1 MEERNEI
8 AVLGTGIMGRAMAEQ
23 LLEADFRVR
32 VWNRTADR
40 ARPLAER
47 GAEVAET
54 PVDAAVGA
62 DAFLTMV
69 TDGDAVR
76 SILDRG
82 DLLAQLEPGT
92 VWFQTSTVGLDDTD
106 SFSNRARTHDIPFV
120 DAPVLGT
127 KEPAE
132 AGELTV
138 LAASD
143 HPVLDGWEEL
153 LGTVGSKTIRL
164 GSPPDATGLKLVC
177 NTWVVGIL
185 GTLAETIALAEHL
198 EADPTR
204 FLDAIA
210 DGPLDSGYAQLKGQM
225 MLSES
230 YGVSFPL
237 QHALKDANLIRRA
250 ARETGLEVSVVE
262 GVADLFS
269 RAIDEGHGE
278 FDMAAAIETL
288 RDG

>member
-1 MEERNEI
+1 MEDRKAI

-23 LLEADFRVR
+23 LLEADFAVR
-32 VWNRTADR
+32 VWNRTTER

-47 GAEVAET
+47 GAELAET
-54 PVDAAVGA
+54 PLEAVDGA

-76 SILDRG
+76 SVLDRG
-82 DLLAQLEPGT
+82 DLLSQLEPGT
-92 VWFQTSTVGLDDTD
+92 VWFQTSTVGLDDTE

-153 LGTVGSKTIRL
+153 LGTIGSKTIRL
-164 GSPPDATGLKLVC
+164 ESPPDATSLKLVC
-177 NTWVVGIL
+177 NTWVVGLL
-185 GTLAETIALAEHL
+185 GTLAETVALAEHL
-198 EADPTR
+198 DADPAQ

-225 MLSES
+225 MLSQS
-230 YGVSFPL
+230 YDASFPL
-237 QHALKDANLIRRA
+237 RHALKDANLIRRA
-250 ARETGLEVSVVE
+250 ARETGLDVSVVE
-262 GVADLFS
+262 GVADLLS
-269 RAIDEGHGE
+269 RAAEDGHGE
-278 FDMAAAIETL
+278 LDMAAAVEAL
-288 RDG
+288 RDD